1 MDGQNFNGQNMNGA
15 PMNGAPMGGAP
26 YGAPMG
32 NPNQGFNMNPNVKE
46 RVLNPPSGFL
56 MLFVN
61 IFGIIIACVLGIVG
75 IGLAVSDFLVG
86 VGLLL
91 ILLSIVLIIVFCIFF
106 AGLKTIKPNE
116 AMVLTLFG
124 KYHGTIKKPGFFFVN
139 PFAQAFNPAR
149 GVVLNAQGQATS
161 VGPKAIS
168 LKVNTLD
175 NQRQK
180 VNDILGN
187 PIIIGAVVIWKVVD
201 PTVAVFAVEN
211 YRNYLSIQCDSTIR
225 NIARLYPY
233 DDMDED
239 GDGIVEKTLRSSSQE
254 VAERMKAELQQ
265 RVCGA
270 GLEILEVRITH
281 LAYSEEIAAA
291 MLQRQ
296 QAVAII
302 AARRKIV
309 EGAVSMVE
317 MAIDQL
323 SEKDVVTL
331 DNERKAQMVSNLM
344 VVLCGN
350 KEAQPI
356 VNSGSIY

>member
-1 MDGQNFNGQNMNGA
+1 MDNTKSTNYNIT
-15 PMNGAPMGGAP
+15 
-26 YGAPMG
+26 
-32 NPNQGFNMNPNVKE
+32 E
-46 RVLNPPSGFL
+46 RELRPASGIL
-56 MLFVN
+56 MLFIN
-61 IFGIIIACVLGIVG
+61 IFAMILEIVFFI
-75 IGLAVSDFLVG
+75 IGLALVASETVLWIAG
-86 VGLLL
+86 ILL
-91 ILLSIVLIIVFCIFF
+91 IVLSIVFFVISCILFG
-106 AGLKTIKPNE
+106 GLKTVKPNE

-124 KYHGTIKKPGFFFVN
+124 KYHGTIKKSGFFLVN
-139 PFAQAFNPAR
+139 PFASAFNP
-149 GVVLNAQGQATS
+149 GLTTVTQPNGQRIT
-161 VGPKAIS
+161 VGSKTVS
-168 LKVNTLD
+168 MKVRTLD

-201 PTVAVFAVEN
+201 PTRAVFSVEN
-211 YRNYLSIQCDSTIR
+211 YNSFLSIQCDSTIR

-233 DDMDED
+233 DDIDDND
-239 GDGIVEKTLRSSSQE
+239 GVDEKTLRGSSQE
-254 VAERMKAELQQ
+254 IADRMKEELQS
-265 RVCGA
+265 RVSSA
-270 GLEILEVRITH
+270 GLEIIEVRITH
-281 LAYSEEIAAA
+281 LSYSEEIAAA

-302 AARRKIV
+302 AARKKIV

-323 SEKDVVTL
+323 GENDIVKL
-331 DNERKAQMVSNLM
+331 DDERKAQMVSNLM

>member
-1 MDGQNFNGQNMNGA
+1 MSEMNYEQNFNGQGGNDQGNFPPSGNG
-15 PMNGAPMGGAP
+15 GFQGG
-26 YGAPMG
+26 G
-32 NPNQGFNMNPNVKE
+32 NNRGMISFNMKE
-46 RVLNPPSGFL
+46 KVLNPPPGLL

-61 IFGIIIACVLGIVG
+61 ILGIIISGALFV
-75 IGLAVSDFLVG
+75 VG
-86 VGLLL
+86 VTGAFGYFSVVLVLLA
-91 ILLSIVLIIVFCIFF
+91 IVLFVICCILFG
-106 AGLKTIKPNE
+106 GLKTVKPNE

-124 KYHGTIKKPGFFFVN
+124 KYYGTIKKPGFFLVN
-139 PFAQAFNPAR
+139 PFATAFNPSR
-149 GVVLNAQGQATS
+149 VVTVNANGATTS
-161 VGPKAIS
+161 VGPKTIS

-180 VNDILGN
+180 VNDVLGN

-201 PTVAVFAVEN
+201 PTTAVFSVEN

-239 GDGIVEKTLRSSSQE
+239 GDGVVEQTLRGSSQE
-254 VAERMKAELQQ
+254 VAARMTEELRQ
-265 RVCGA
+265 RVRGA
-270 GLEILEVRITH
+270 GLDIIEVRITH
-281 LAYSEEIAAA
+281 LSYSEEIAAA

-323 SEKDVVTL
+323 SEKDVVIL

>member
-1 MDGQNFNGQNMNGA
+1 MEGNINFNT
-15 PMNGAPMGGAP
+15 
-26 YGAPMG
+26 
-32 NPNQGFNMNPNVKE
+32 NVKE
-46 RVLNPPSGFL
+46 KVLNPAPGFL
-56 MLFVN
+56 MLFVSVFGLIICTVLFFASVTG
-61 IFGIIIACVLGIVG
+61 IFGWFSAPVV
-75 IGLAVSDFLVG
+75 
-86 VGLLL
+86 
-91 ILLSIVLIIVFCIFF
+91 ILDILCFVMFIIFF
-106 AGLKTIKPNE
+106 SGLKTVKPNE

-124 KYHGTIKKPGFFFVN
+124 KYHGTIKKAGFFFVN

-149 GVVLNAQGQATS
+149 SIVMNTQGQTTS
-161 VGPKAIS
+161 IGPRTVS

-175 NQRQK
+175 NEKQK

-187 PIIIGAVVIWKVVD
+187 PIIIGAVVIWRVKD

-211 YRNYLSIQCDSTIR
+211 FRNYLSIQCDSTIR

-239 GDGIVEKTLRSSSQE
+239 GDGIVEKTLRGSSQE
-254 VAERMKAELQQ
+254 VADRMKDELQS
-265 RVCGA
+265 RVGGA

-281 LAYSEEIAAA
+281 LSYSEEIAAA

-323 SEKDVVTL
+323 SERDVVIL
-331 DNERKAQMVSNLM
+331 DDERKAQMVSNLM

>member
-1 MDGQNFNGQNMNGA
+1 MDNNQTNKFNCNITEKELHPA
-15 PMNGAPMGGAP
+15 PG
-26 YGAPMG
+26 
-32 NPNQGFNMNPNVKE
+32 
-46 RVLNPPSGFL
+46 LL

-61 IFGIIIACVLGIVG
+61 IIAIIVEIIAFIVG
-75 IGLAVSDFLVG
+75 IGLCSAEFIGL
-86 VGLLL
+86 GLLV
-91 ILLSIVLIIVFCIFF
+91 IFASIIFF
-106 AGLKTIKPNE
+106 IISCILFGGLKMVKPNE

-124 KYHGTIKKPGFFFVN
+124 KYHGTIKKPGYFLVN
-139 PFAQAFNPAR
+139 PFSTAFNP
-149 GVVLNAQGQATS
+149 GLQTVTNANGQRVTLGS
-161 VGPKAIS
+161 KTVS
-168 LKVNTLD
+168 MKVRTLD
-175 NQRQK
+175 NQKQK

-201 PTVAVFAVEN
+201 PTKAVFAVEN
-211 YRNYLSIQCDSTIR
+211 YNNYLSIQCDSTIR

-233 DDMDED
+233 DDVDDQD
-239 GDGIVEKTLRSSSQE
+239 GVDEKTLRGSSQE
-254 VAERMKAELQQ
+254 IADKMKDELQA
-265 RVCGA
+265 RVEGA

-281 LAYSEEIAAA
+281 LSYSEEIAAA

-296 QAVAII
+296 QAVAVI
-302 AARRKIV
+302 AARKKIV

-323 SEKDVVTL
+323 SENNVVTL
-331 DNERKAQMVSNLM
+331 DDERKAQMVSNLM

>member
-1 MDGQNFNGQNMNGA
+1 MDGQNR
-15 PMNGAPMGGAP
+15 
-26 YGAPMG
+26 
-32 NPNQGFNMNPNVKE
+32 GFNTNIQE

-61 IFGIIIACVLGIVG
+61 IFGIIAASIIGI
-75 IGLAVSDFLVG
+75 IGLVFADLTNGISV
-86 VGLLL
+86 LL
-91 ILLSIVLIIVFCIFF
+91 IFVSMFLIILFCIFF
-106 AGLKTIKPNE
+106 AGLKTVKPNE
-116 AMVLTLFG
+116 ALVLTLFG
-124 KYHGTIKKPGFFFVN
+124 KYHGTVKKAGFFFVN

-149 GVVLNAQGQATS
+149 SSVMNAQGQVTS
-161 VGPKAIS
+161 IGPKTVS

-175 NQRQK
+175 NQKQK

-201 PTVAVFAVEN
+201 PTRAVFAVEN

-225 NIARLYPY
+225 NISRLYPY

-254 VAERMKAELQQ
+254 VAERMKDELQS
-265 RVCGA
+265 RVVGA
-270 GLEILEVRITH
+270 GLEIIEVRITH

-296 QAVAII
+296 QAVAVI

-317 MAIDQL
+317 MAIEQL

>member
-1 MDGQNFNGQNMNGA
+1 MDKMNK
-15 PMNGAPMGGAP
+15 NN
-26 YGAPMG
+26 YTI
-32 NPNQGFNMNPNVKE
+32 QE
-46 RVLNPPSGFL
+46 RELRPASGIL
-56 MLFVN
+56 MLFLN
-61 IFGIIIACVLGIVG
+61 IIALGLEVLFFFIGCGLAAAGSYLTILGI
-75 IGLAVSDFLVG
+75 A
-86 VGLLL
+86 L
-91 ILLSIVLIIVFCIFF
+91 IFICVIFF
-106 AGLKTIKPNE
+106 IISCILFGGLKTVKPNE

-124 KYHGTIKKPGFFFVN
+124 KYHGTIKKAGFFLVN
-139 PFAQAFNPAR
+139 PFASAFNP
-149 GVVLNAQGQATS
+149 GLQTITNANGQRVTIGS
-161 VGPKAIS
+161 KTVS
-168 LKVNTLD
+168 MKVRTLD

-201 PTVAVFAVEN
+201 PTRAVFAVEN

-254 VAERMKAELQQ
+254 VAERMKEELQS
-265 RVCGA
+265 RVVGA
-270 GLEILEVRITH
+270 GLEIIEVRITH